1 MMSDFE
7 EKLRHSLDHVEASRV
22 RDAMLYS
29 LCAPAKR
36 LRPQLLY
43 GVLKAY
49 GINQS
54 QGDYCAIAIE
64 MIHSYSLIHD
74 DLPCMDDDDLRRGQ
88 KTCHRQFDEATALLA
103 GDALLSEAFG
113 YVAKATYH
121 ADINNEL
128 VREFVKAIGANGM
141 ILGQMIDLLSEEKQ
155 IDTDTICKIDLL
167 KTGCLFS
174 LALVCGC
181 MIANKKSDLEVW
193 RNIGYKAGLAFQIQD
208 DCLDALGNEA
218 KLGKSISDEKNQ
230 KSTFVSELGF
240 EHAQKLYLQYFDDIE
255 KEIKKCNVHSEPILS
270 IFQLMKNRDH

>member
-1 MMSDFE
+1 MHDFE
-7 EKLRHSLDHVEASRV
+7 EKLAHSLDHLEASRV
-22 RDAMLYS
+22 KEAMLYS

-49 GINQS
+49 GVNES
-54 QGDYCAIAIE
+54 QGDNCAIAIE

-74 DLPCMDDDDLRRGQ
+74 DLPCMDNDDLRRGQ
-88 KTCHRQFDEATALLA
+88 KTCHKQFDEATAPLA

-113 YVAKATYH
+113 YVANATYQNS
-121 ADINNEL
+121 INNDL
-128 VREFVKAIGANGM
+128 VGEFVKAIGANGM
-141 ILGQMIDLLSEEKQ
+141 ILGQMIDLLSENIKT
-155 IDTDTICKIDLL
+155 DLDTISKIDLL

-174 LALVCGC
+174 LALVSGC
-181 MIANKKSDLEVW
+181 LIANKKGDIEVW

-208 DCLDALGNEA
+208 DCLDITSNEE

-240 EHAQKLYLQYFDDIE
+240 EKAQKLYLQYFDEIE
-255 KEIKKCNVHSEPILS
+255 NDLKKCNIHSESILN
-270 IFQLMKNRDH
+270 IFQMIKNRDH

>member
-1 MMSDFE
+1 MHDFE
-7 EKLRHSLDHVEASRV
+7 NKLAHSLDHLEDSKVKQ
-22 RDAMLYS
+22 AMLYS

-49 GINQS
+49 GANES
-54 QGDYCAIAIE
+54 QGDRCAIAIE
-64 MIHSYSLIHD
+64 MIHTYSLIHD
-74 DLPCMDDDDLRRGQ
+74 DLPCMDNDDLRRGQ
-88 KTCHRQFDEATALLA
+88 KTCHKQFDEATALLA

-113 YVAKATYH
+113 YVASATYQNS
-121 ADINNEL
+121 INNDL
-128 VREFVKAIGANGM
+128 ASEFVKAIGANGM
-141 ILGQMIDLLSEEKQ
+141 ILGQMIDLLSENVKA
-155 IDTDTICKIDLL
+155 DLDTISKIDLL

-181 MIANKKSDLEVW
+181 LIANKKGDIEVW

-208 DCLDALGNEA
+208 DCLDVISSEE

-240 EHAQKLYLQYFDDIE
+240 EKAQKLYLQYFDEIE
-255 KEIKKCNVHSEPILS
+255 NDLKKCNIHSEPILK
-270 IFQLMKNRDH
+270 IFQMIKNRDH

>member
-1 MMSDFE
+1 MHDFE
-7 EKLRHSLDHVEASRV
+7 NKLAHSLDHLEDSKVKQ
-22 RDAMLYS
+22 AMLYS

-49 GINQS
+49 GANES
-54 QGDYCAIAIE
+54 QGDRCAIAIE
-64 MIHSYSLIHD
+64 MIHTYSLIHD
-74 DLPCMDDDDLRRGQ
+74 DLPCMDNDDLRRGQ
-88 KTCHRQFDEATALLA
+88 KTCHKQFDEATALLA

-113 YVAKATYH
+113 YVVSATYQNS
-121 ADINNEL
+121 INNDL
-128 VREFVKAIGANGM
+128 ASEFVKAIGANGM
-141 ILGQMIDLLSEEKQ
+141 ILGQMIDLLSENVKT
-155 IDTDTICKIDLL
+155 DLDTISKIDLL

-181 MIANKKSDLEVW
+181 LIANKKGDIEVW

-208 DCLDALGNEA
+208 DCLDVISSEE

-240 EHAQKLYLQYFDDIE
+240 EKAQKLYLQYFDEIE
-255 KEIKKCNVHSEPILS
+255 NDLKKCNIHSEPILK
-270 IFQLMKNRDH
+270 IFQMIKNRDH

>member
-1 MMSDFE
+1 MHDFE
-7 EKLRHSLDHVEASRV
+7 NKLAHSLDHLEDSKVKQ
-22 RDAMLYS
+22 AMLYS

-49 GINQS
+49 GANES
-54 QGDYCAIAIE
+54 QGDRCAIDIE
-64 MIHSYSLIHD
+64 MIHTYSLIHD
-74 DLPCMDDDDLRRGQ
+74 DLPCMDNDDLRRGQ
-88 KTCHRQFDEATALLA
+88 KTCHKQFDEATALLA

-113 YVAKATYH
+113 YVASATYQNS
-121 ADINNEL
+121 INNDL
-128 VREFVKAIGANGM
+128 ASEFVKAIGANGM
-141 ILGQMIDLLSEEKQ
+141 ILGQMIDLLSENVKT
-155 IDTDTICKIDLL
+155 DLDTISKIDLL

-181 MIANKKSDLEVW
+181 LIANKKGDIEVW

-208 DCLDALGNEA
+208 DCLDVISSEE

-240 EHAQKLYLQYFDDIE
+240 EKAQKLYLQYFDEIE
-255 KEIKKCNVHSEPILS
+255 NDLKKCNIHSEPILK
-270 IFQLMKNRDH
+270 IFQMIKNRDH

>member
-1 MMSDFE
+1 MHDFE
-7 EKLRHSLDHVEASRV
+7 NKLAHSLDHLEDSKVKQ
-22 RDAMLYS
+22 AMLYS

-49 GINQS
+49 GANES
-54 QGDYCAIAIE
+54 QGDRCAIAIE
-64 MIHSYSLIHD
+64 MIHTYSLIHD
-74 DLPCMDDDDLRRGQ
+74 DLPCMDNDDLRRGQ
-88 KTCHRQFDEATALLA
+88 KTCHKQFDEATALLA

-113 YVAKATYH
+113 YVASATYQNS
-121 ADINNEL
+121 INNDL
-128 VREFVKAIGANGM
+128 ASEFVKAIGANGM
-141 ILGQMIDLLSEEKQ
+141 ILGQMIDLLSENVKT
-155 IDTDTICKIDLL
+155 DLDTISKIDLL

-181 MIANKKSDLEVW
+181 LIANKKGDIEVW

-208 DCLDALGNEA
+208 DCLDVISSEE

-240 EHAQKLYLQYFDDIE
+240 EKAQKLYLQYFDEIE
-255 KEIKKCNVHSEPILS
+255 KDLKKCNIHSEPILK
-270 IFQLMKNRDH
+270 IFQMIKNRDH

>member
-1 MMSDFE
+1 MHDFE
-7 EKLRHSLDHVEASRV
+7 NKLAHSLDHLEDSKVKQ
-22 RDAMLYS
+22 AMLYS

-49 GINQS
+49 GANES
-54 QGDYCAIAIE
+54 QGDRCAIAIE
-64 MIHSYSLIHD
+64 MIHTYSLIHD
-74 DLPCMDDDDLRRGQ
+74 DLPCMDNDDLRRGQ
-88 KTCHRQFDEATALLA
+88 KTCHKHFDEATALLA

-113 YVAKATYH
+113 YVASATYQNS
-121 ADINNEL
+121 INNDL
-128 VREFVKAIGANGM
+128 ASEFVKAIGANGM
-141 ILGQMIDLLSEEKQ
+141 ILGQMIDLLSENVKT
-155 IDTDTICKIDLL
+155 DLDTISKIDLL

-181 MIANKKSDLEVW
+181 LIANKKGDIEVW

-208 DCLDALGNEA
+208 DCLDVISSEE

-240 EHAQKLYLQYFDDIE
+240 EKAQKLYLQYFDEIE
-255 KEIKKCNVHSEPILS
+255 NDLKKCNIHSEPILK
-270 IFQLMKNRDH
+270 IFQMIKNRDH

>member
-1 MMSDFE
+1 MHDFE
-7 EKLRHSLDHVEASRV
+7 NKLAHSLDHLEDSKVKQ
-22 RDAMLYS
+22 AMLYS

-49 GINQS
+49 GANES
-54 QGDYCAIAIE
+54 QGDRCAIAIE
-64 MIHSYSLIHD
+64 MIHTYSLIHD
-74 DLPCMDDDDLRRGQ
+74 DLPCMDNDDLRRGQ
-88 KTCHRQFDEATALLA
+88 KTCHKQFDEATALLA

-113 YVAKATYH
+113 YVASATYQNS
-121 ADINNEL
+121 INNDL
-128 VREFVKAIGANGM
+128 ASEFVKAIGANGM
-141 ILGQMIDLLSEEKQ
+141 ILGQMIDLLSENVKA
-155 IDTDTICKIDLL
+155 DLDTISKIDLL

-181 MIANKKSDLEVW
+181 LIANKKGDIEVW

-208 DCLDALGNEA
+208 DCLDVISSEE

-240 EHAQKLYLQYFDDIE
+240 EKAQKLYLQYFDEIE
-255 KEIKKCNVHSEPILS
+255 NDLKKCNIHSESILN
-270 IFQLMKNRDH
+270 IFQMIKNRDH

>member
-1 MMSDFE
+1 MHDFE
-7 EKLRHSLDHVEASRV
+7 NKLAHSLDHLEDSKVKQ
-22 RDAMLYS
+22 AMLYS

-49 GINQS
+49 GANES
-54 QGDYCAIAIE
+54 QGDRCAIAIE
-64 MIHSYSLIHD
+64 MIHTYSLIHD
-74 DLPCMDDDDLRRGQ
+74 DLPCMDNDDLRRGQ
-88 KTCHRQFDEATALLA
+88 KTCHKQFDEATALLA

-113 YVAKATYH
+113 YVASATYQNS
-121 ADINNEL
+121 INNDL
-128 VREFVKAIGANGM
+128 ASEFVKAIGANGM
-141 ILGQMIDLLSEEKQ
+141 ILGQMIDLLSENVKT
-155 IDTDTICKIDLL
+155 DLDTISKIDLL

-181 MIANKKSDLEVW
+181 LIANKKGDIEVW

-208 DCLDALGNEA
+208 DCLDVISSEE

-240 EHAQKLYLQYFDDIE
+240 EKAQKLYLQYFDEIE
-255 KEIKKCNVHSEPILS
+255 NDLKKCNIHSEPILK
-270 IFQLMKNRDH
+270 IFQMIKNRDH